1 MSVVTVTPD
10 GKKVAVITAS
20 GSGSVG
26 ATSTGDITV
35 TIPLGPLAKV
45 LQVLGV
51 TSVSVSG
58 GTAYLVGFTATPSS
72 VTVTLYNPGTSAV
85 TYTVTVTVVVLGV

>member
-10 GKKVAVITAS
+10 GKKVAVITVS

-26 ATSTGDITV
+26 ATSTEDITV

-72 VTVTLYNPGTSAV
+72 VTVTIYNPGTSAV